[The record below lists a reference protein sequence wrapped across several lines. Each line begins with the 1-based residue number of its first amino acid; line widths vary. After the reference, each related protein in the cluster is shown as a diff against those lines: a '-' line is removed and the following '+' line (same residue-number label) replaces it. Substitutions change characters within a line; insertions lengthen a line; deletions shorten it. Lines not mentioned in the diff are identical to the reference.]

1 VAVEVEDWVRFR
13 GNESAELSDV
23 DEPGAGPTSA
33 AVQEGPREARQE
45 REGPP
50 TEQLVPVT
58 EYAEAL
64 AKVRRLEVELARYR
78 AHAERTSSLFRSV
91 TKYAEWVRENARRD
105 SELALRK
112 ARARVEKLD
121 RTTSELER
129 TESELAR
136 MQDELAHVQA
146 LTEETRARLSSFL
159 TAGLQALNGKR
170 DDEVDET
177 SPARG
182 DLQDTLQER
191 LMSASPPMPAPVTEV
206 EHPQR

>member
-1 VAVEVEDWVRFR
+1 VRLR
-13 GNESAELSDV
+13 GNESAEVSGV
-23 DEPGAGPTSA
+23 DESGAGPLPA
-33 AVQEGPREARQE
+33 AVQEGPQEARQE

-50 TEQLVPVT
+50 NEQLAPVP
-58 EYAEAL
+58 ELAQAL

-112 ARARVEKLD
+112 ARARVEKLN
-121 RTTSELER
+121 RTASELEW
-129 TESELAR
+129 TEGELAR
-136 MQDELAHVQA
+136 MQDELARVEA

-170 DDEVDET
+170 EDEADET

-191 LMSASPPMPAPVTEV
+191 LMSASPPTPTPVTEV